1 MAMSGLDT
9 SRPLWLF
16 DGDCGLCEQ
25 GSARI
30 RDRVAPPVT
39 MAPYQSVDL
48 DALGVTEAA
57 VLDGP
62 VLRQPDGTV
71 LVGPEAMGAMLAMSG
86 TPYRVVGRVMLA
98 PGLRHVLRRLGPA
111 LYRQRGRLPG
121 ADPACSVTAPTRV
134 AG

>member
-1 MAMSGLDT
+1 MDPST
-9 SRPLWLF
+9 PIWLF

-25 GSARI
+25 GAALIRERI
-30 RDRVAPPVT
+30 HPPVT
-39 MAPYQSVDL
+39 MAPYQSVDI
-48 DALGVTEAA
+48 AQHGVDEAA

-86 TPYRVVGRVMLA
+86 APYRALGHVLLA
-98 PGLRHVLRRLGPA
+98 PGLRHVLRRVGPV

-121 ADPACSVTAPTRV
+121 AGPACAVTALTSV